1 MSNAKENISQDAVL
15 QLIAELFSE
24 APENI
29 VLEAT
34 RETLL
39 GWDSMGT
46 LLLMAELDE
55 RFGVSLDDA
64 GLNNMQTI
72 ADIIDFMR
80 QQGIITE

>member
-1 MSNAKENISQDAVL
+1 MSEAKEQITQAAAL
-15 QLIAELFSE
+15 ALIAELFSE
-24 APENI
+24 APEG
-29 VLEAT
+29 VVPEAT

-64 GLNNMQTI
+64 GLDEMESI
-72 ADIIDFMR
+72 GDIINFMG
-80 QQGIITE
+80 QQGIIVD